1 MMILYPY
8 EYTFTCMLM
17 QNELK
22 SEFMLNSTIAHG
34 RHYTPQLKPQSY
46 LLTSCNATQTML
58 PQIVTQLLIQY
69 TKCAF
74 RNVAGSL
81 MQHLYC

>member
-1 MMILYPY
+1 M
-8 EYTFTCMLM
+8 FTCMLM

-34 RHYTPQLKPQSY
+34 RHYTPQLKPQNLTSSLQKYSY

-58 PQIVTQLLIQY
+58 SQLVTQLLIQY